1 MIGIHTLFSCVKE
14 NYLFHS
20 VCNLRLVH
28 TGSSTHTHT
37 THARV
42 HARAPSITHLK
53 PNPESTFL
61 EVYWLP
67 ELSRLQDATTTH
79 KHLRRGLS
87 LGIYTR

>member
-37 THARV
+37 PHTHAFMHVHPQSHISSQIQRV
-42 HARAPSITHLK
+42 HSWKCTGYQ
-53 PNPESTFL
+53 S
-61 EVYWLP
+61 
-67 ELSRLQDATTTH
+67 
-79 KHLRRGLS
+79 
-87 LGIYTR
+87 